1 VAGAL
6 VTTNVLQTIVSM
18 GLDALRENIVLAQ
31 TVNRTYE
38 EEIRGRTVG
47 QTVNV
52 VVPAS
57 ISTRSVA
64 ADVVPPAV
72 TAVTPT
78 NVSITVNQWK
88 EAPFAMDDQGL
99 AQVQRGIIPM
109 QVTEAVKSLANTI
122 DDYIWSLIDGAG
134 GVYSYAGV
142 AGTTPFSSNLSEF
155 LNGQKLANDEL
166 MPQDPDNVFFVMDT
180 AANANALGLRALQ
193 DASYRAGDTRS
204 ILRGEI
210 GQILGARWMMSQ
222 NVATHTLTGT
232 GTHLVNDASHAAGA
246 TTLTWDGGGVAP
258 AAGDIFVVA
267 GDTQTYMV
275 ESSSSTVITHRPA
288 GKVALADNAALT
300 FKADAVLNL
309 LYHRDLIGFA
319 MAPLMETRMLPTD
332 NVAIAVDPESG
343 LSLRLEVTRQNKQY
357 QWSFDA
363 LYGGQVIRPELG
375 VIIAG

>member
-210 GQILGARWMMSQ
+210 GQILGARWFMSQ